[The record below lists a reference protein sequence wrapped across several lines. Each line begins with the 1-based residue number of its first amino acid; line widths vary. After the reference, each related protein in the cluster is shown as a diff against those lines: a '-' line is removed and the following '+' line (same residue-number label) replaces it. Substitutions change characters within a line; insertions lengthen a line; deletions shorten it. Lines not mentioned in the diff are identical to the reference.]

1 MSGSQGSGDF
11 AWRHGTPL
19 DAMKGGIQRKTH
31 KRAARQEFED
41 ACLERSLPVLGEED
55 YDPEEPNLDDPY
67 YQDLEEENVRRA
79 MSVNKQTLEIDEDRR
94 RQMFRGA
101 SSSGHA
107 AEHQGRTQRRRRETV
122 DLNPQ
127 PQIPPPFRR
136 SQRGS
141 GPRVIITAPTTTP
154 WPSSRHPL

>member
-1 MSGSQGSGDF
+1 M
-11 AWRHGTPL
+11 AEVL
-19 DAMKGGIQRKTH
+19 KGGIQRKTH

-55 YDPEEPNLDDPY
+55 YDPEEPNLDDPE

-79 MSVNKQTLEIDEDRR
+79 MSANKQTLEIDEDRR
-94 RQMFRGA
+94 MQMFRGA
-101 SSSGHA
+101 SSCGHA
-107 AEHQGRTQRRRRETV
+107 AELQGRTQRRRRETV

-141 GPRVIITAPTTTP
+141 GFGSSSQPPLLRHGPAVEILSSDPALFPRQEK
-154 WPSSRHPL
+154 R